1 MKKLSIGL
9 LAAAAIALAA
19 APADAASK
27 KKSSKKSKGKAET
40 TQVVEAHPMNISCTL
55 NAIFGAKQPKACGG

>member
-9 LAAAAIALAA
+9 LAAVAIALAA

-27 KKSSKKSKGKAET
+27 KKSSKKSKDKAET
-40 TQVVEAHPMNISCTL
+40 SQVVEAHPMGVTCFL
-55 NAIFGAKQPKACGG
+55 NGMLGAKQPKACGG